1 MVFTLIEEAKIF
13 IEDLMEQKKQD
24 RIIQAEQKQR
34 ELEAEEEARMEGNR
48 VNSFSFLFI
57 YLHVW
62 KVTPESFS
70 AWHLNF
76 LREMEEIKMAAS
88 GGAAKKSATLK
99 KLTGRELFE
108 KDKNL
113 VDESAFM
120 DSNDVTIDYDLFQG
134 IEGIDLDDEE
144 DQALEFSDED

>member
-1 MVFTLIEEAKIF
+1 M
-13 IEDLMEQKKQD
+13 
-24 RIIQAEQKQR
+24 
-34 ELEAEEEARMEGNR
+34 
-48 VNSFSFLFI
+48 
-57 YLHVW
+57 
-62 KVTPESFS
+62 TPESFS